1 MARLI
6 LTIPDDILDRVY
18 NGVAKSH
25 RYQGEIRNSDYDSM
39 YPDRGTKF
47 IANPESRDDFVKR
60 MVGDFLMRSV
70 QKAESDTA
78 REAAEKSA
86 KDEVAL

>member
-1 MARLI
+1 MRLI
-6 LTIPDDILDRVY
+6 ITISDDIKDRVY
-18 NGVAKSH
+18 NGVAKAH
-25 RYQGEIRNSDYDSM
+25 RYSEEIRNSDFDSM

-60 MVGDFLMRSV
+60 MVRNFLMRSV

-86 KDEVAL
+86 LSEIAL